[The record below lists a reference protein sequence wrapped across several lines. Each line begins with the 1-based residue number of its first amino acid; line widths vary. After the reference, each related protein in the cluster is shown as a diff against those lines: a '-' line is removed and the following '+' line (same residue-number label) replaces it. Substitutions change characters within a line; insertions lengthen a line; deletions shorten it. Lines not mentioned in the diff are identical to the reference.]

1 MGLEQQLRRSLS
13 DRLSGDAAAPLMPLT
28 SMRVTVMSALG
39 FKGDLSVSEQEG
51 PLRMTHSNSLVVL
64 IGRERARH

>member
-1 MGLEQQLRRSLS
+1 MGLEQELRCSLS

-28 SMRVTVMSALG
+28 RMRVTVMSALG

-51 PLRMTHSNSLVVL
+51 PLGMTHSNSLVVL

>member
-1 MGLEQQLRRSLS
+1 M
-13 DRLSGDAAAPLMPLT
+13 RL
-28 SMRVTVMSALG
+28 TVMSALG